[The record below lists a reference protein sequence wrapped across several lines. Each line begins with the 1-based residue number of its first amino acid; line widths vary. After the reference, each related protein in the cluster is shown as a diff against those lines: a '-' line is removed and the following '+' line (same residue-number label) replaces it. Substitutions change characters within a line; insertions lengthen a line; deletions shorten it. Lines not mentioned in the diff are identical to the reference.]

1 MMGTEQKVMA
11 DIDAPEDDLSTGKLS
26 PSLVAS
32 PDKEL
37 NQVASM
43 TTASLLDIEADQKP
57 ASATEAVTTYETKA
71 ETENDDAFDTSAKAT
86 IEHDTGLSVDA
97 DDFGDFD
104 TNSGTTTAP
113 AQDPFDAGNNQD
125 DDEFGDFGGTP
136 AVAAGGSDNHD
147 DGEFGDFGGEP
158 NAGGEDGQDDFGD
171 FGDFGQVHQTGG
183 DDDFGDFGD
192 FTEGGNGGD
201 DFGDFE
207 QDTTTAVEG
216 AESSPSFDTFGDEAT
231 AEGSSQHEPTES
243 SAFQEL
249 GPPVETAP
257 DFNAVNSR
265 QVEAYVLAQ
274 LEKIF
279 PLEDKDTETVER
291 QQRQKETLAQYDT
304 ESGSVLA
311 EQELW
316 RMLCEQSM
324 QGIQGKSPS
333 TAPQF
338 QWKYSHLRKEYYAS
352 LGLATVNEQTAVP
365 ASSIPGHV
373 ASSGSASS
381 SPKSRTASPLIMAP
395 ERTPERRTVDIP
407 AARAYCN
414 FTRESLGGYSG
425 EEMKEMIARLTELT
439 KQASEELTYWLD
451 QREQMAMDS
460 ERYNGMIASLVG
472 RAAKLKESESKQANK
487 SKRLTRS
494 SFNLMS
500 SS

>member
-1 MMGTEQKVMA
+1 M
-11 DIDAPEDDLSTGKLS
+11 DAPEDDLLSGKLS
-26 PSLVAS
+26 PPLVAS
-32 PDKEL
+32 PSKEP
-37 NQVASM
+37 SEIDGS
-43 TTASLLDIEADQKP
+43 TATSLLDIEADQEP
-57 ASATEAVTTYETKA
+57 VATTEEASARETKV
-71 ETENDDAFDTSAKAT
+71 ESEKDDEFGAFDTSSMTVIEQNSNAT
-86 IEHDTGLSVDA
+86 VGE
-97 DDFGDFD
+97 DDFGDF
-104 TNSGTTTAP
+104 GTVNAATTAP
-113 AQDPFDAGNNQD
+113 TQDPFDAGNNL
-125 DDEFGDFGGTP
+125 DDEFGDFGGAP
-136 AVAAGGSDNHD
+136 AFAAGDSNDNDSD
-147 DGEFGDFGGEP
+147 EFGDFGGAP
-158 NAGGEDGQDDFGD
+158 NAGGGDGQDDFGD
-171 FGDFGQVHQTGG
+171 FGDFGEVQQTGG
-183 DDDFGDFGD
+183 DDEFGDFGD
-192 FTEGGNGGD
+192 FTEGASGGD

-207 QDTTTAVEG
+207 QGTGTGLEG
-216 AESSPSFDTFGDEAT
+216 ADSSPSFDTFGDGVDA
-231 AEGSSQHEPTES
+231 SQNRPTET
-243 SAFQEL
+243 SATQE
-249 GPPVETAP
+249 PASAVETAP

-265 QVEAYVLAQ
+265 QVETYVLAQ
-274 LEKIF
+274 LEQIF
-279 PLEDKDTETVER
+279 PLEDKDTETIER
-291 QQRQKETLAQYDT
+291 RQKQKELLTLYDT
-304 ESGSVLA
+304 ESGSILA

-324 QGIQGKSPS
+324 QDTQGKSPS

-381 SPKSRTASPLIMAP
+381 SPKSRTASPLMLAP

-425 EEMKEMIARLTELT
+425 EEMKQIISRLTELT

-494 SFNLMS
+494 SFGLMS
-500 SS
+500 S